1 MGGHDQYI
9 SAAIEQAKKSPMG
22 FQLGAVIV
30 FKGNIVARG
39 HNRYISSCSYNRRIS
54 IHAEVDAISKC
65 PPQYLYGA
73 TLYVVRYYNGR
84 LLLAKPCIGCT
95 RRIERTP
102 LGGVY
107 YTNMYSTVPTE
118 HLVVGGDSEGGDNC

>member
-30 FKGNIVARG
+30 QKGSIVARG
-39 HNRYISSCSYNRRIS
+39 YNRYVNSCSYERRIS
-54 IHAEVDAISKC
+54 IHAEADAISKC
-65 PPQYLYGA
+65 SPQHLYGA

-84 LLLAKPCIGCT
+84 LLLAKPCVGCT
-95 RRIERTP
+95 RRIERSQ

-107 YTNMYSTVPTE
+107 YTNRFSTVPGE
-118 HLVVGGDSEGGDNC
+118 